1 MVDTKKT
8 ETKEESVKKPAK
20 RVRKP
25 LHSRNVLEVP
35 EHLKRP
41 GFKYRFVNEE
51 FGRVQ
56 MYEDAGYKVVL
67 KKTSSEDSKGIKNKS
82 AAGEPYRIVVNRD
95 NNARANT
102 AVLMEIPLEFY
113 LEDKAEIHKQL
124 DEKEAA
130 YDPEAVAK
138 RSSGFYGHSET
149 KRSGKISG

>member
-1 MVDTKKT
+1 MVDTTKT
-8 ETKEESVKKPAK
+8 EIKEETTKKPAK

-25 LHSRNVLEVP
+25 LHSRNVFEVP

-67 KKTSSEDSKGIKNKS
+67 NKLPGEDSKGIKNKS
-82 AAGEPYRIVVNRD
+82 ATGEPYRIVVNKD
-95 NNARANT
+95 QNARSHT

-113 LEDKAEIHKQL
+113 LEDKAAAHKRI
-124 DEKEAA
+124 DETEAS
-130 YDPEAVAK
+130 YDPDALK
-138 RSSGFYGHSET
+138 QRNSGFYGHSET